1 MYPNNCILGIF
12 TMGNRP
18 PNIDRFVRLMSK
30 YLLIRRPHYSIGRF
44 DYVYGCNG
52 TILAR
57 YDRANVCFD
66 LTLAG
71 RDFWTVCGPLGDR
84 NEQFPEFLRRI
95 SDYRLDYQIREVVRH
110 IIEDRYNDLFWL
122 VQFRDSINQRLQ
134 ELRRRQIADQRLQE
148 LRRRQIVNQGKIL
161 VCESM
166 LRICIMGF
174 DNLENDIQL
183 SMSQPSPPC
192 DEIPAQPTHV
202 EIRTQLA

>member
-1 MYPNNCILGIF
+1 
-12 TMGNRP
+12 MGNRP

-30 YLLIRRPHYSIGRF
+30 YLPIRSPYRNYSHIIKCSNGTRLTYYDWYNEHYS
-44 DYVYGCNG
+44 
-52 TILAR
+52 
-57 YDRANVCFD
+57 

-71 RDFWTVCGPLGDR
+71 RDFWTVCGPLGRR

-95 SDYRLDYQIREVVRH
+95 STYHLDYQIREVVRH

-134 ELRRRQIADQRLQE
+134 ELRRRQIVD
-148 LRRRQIVNQGKIL
+148 QGKIL
-161 VCESM
+161 VCELM
-166 LRICIMGF
+166 LHICIVGF
-174 DNLENDIQL
+174 DNLENDMQL
-183 SMSQPSPPC
+183 LMSPPC

>member
-1 MYPNNCILGIF
+1 
-12 TMGNRP
+12 MGNRP
-18 PNIDRFVRLMSK
+18 PNMDRFVCLMSK
-30 YLLIRRPHYSIGRF
+30 YLPIRPPYYNYNVINYNVINIIGSNGARLTYYDWYNEHYS
-44 DYVYGCNG
+44 
-52 TILAR
+52 
-57 YDRANVCFD
+57 

-71 RDFWTVCGPLGDR
+71 RDLWMAYRYIGRC
-84 NEQFPEFLRRI
+84 NEQFPVFLNLI
-95 SDYRLDYQIREVVRH
+95 SAYYLDYQIIELTIH
-110 IIEDRYNDLFWL
+110 IIEDRNNGHPLL

-134 ELRRRQIADQRLQE
+134 ELRRRQIVD
-148 LRRRQIVNQGKIL
+148 QGKIL

-174 DNLENDIQL
+174 DNLENDMQL